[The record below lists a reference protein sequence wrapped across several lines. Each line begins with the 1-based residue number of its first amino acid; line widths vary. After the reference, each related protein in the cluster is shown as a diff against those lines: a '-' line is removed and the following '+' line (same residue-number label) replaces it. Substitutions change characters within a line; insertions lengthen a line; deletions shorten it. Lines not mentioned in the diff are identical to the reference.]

1 MIYLYL
7 FWEFLKIGLF
17 SFGGAYGA
25 VPLIRESILRMQWM
39 DDDMFQNML
48 AVSEATPGP
57 IMVNCATYIGN
68 AQGGVLGAFLATMGV
83 VLPAFAIILL
93 IAAFLQNFIRSKK
106 VQCVL
111 KGIKPALMGVILSTG
126 CVMACKTLLPGR
138 ISDTDSL
145 LDLPALVIF
154 LLLGALMILY
164 PKFRKK
170 EFPPIA
176 LILTAAI
183 LGILI

>member
-1 MIYLYL
+1 MIYCML

-25 VPLIRESILRMQWM
+25 VPLIHESILRMQWM
-39 DDDMFQNML
+39 DEDMFQNML

-68 AQGGVLGAFLATMGV
+68 SQGGIFGALLATTGV
-83 VLPAFAIILL
+83 VLPAFVIILL
-93 IAAFLQNFIRSKK
+93 IAAFLQSFIRSEK

-111 KGIKPALMGVILSTG
+111 KGIKPALIGVILSTG
-126 CVMACKTLLPGR
+126 CVMAYKTLLPGL
-138 ISDTDSL
+138 STDTGSI
-145 LDLPALVIF
+145 LDLPTLIIF
-154 LLLGALMILY
+154 LLLAALMILY
-164 PKFRKK
+164 PKLCKK

-176 LILTAAI
+176 LIITAAI